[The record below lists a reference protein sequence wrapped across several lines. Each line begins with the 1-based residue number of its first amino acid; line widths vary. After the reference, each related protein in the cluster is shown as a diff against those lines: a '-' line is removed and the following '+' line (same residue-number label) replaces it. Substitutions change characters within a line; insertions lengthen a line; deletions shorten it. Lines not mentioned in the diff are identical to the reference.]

1 MGTIL
6 EALRE
11 LNNKRLIETKQKYKI
26 IWYDCTA
33 TRERRSETLADV
45 ETDWHEETLTFD
57 SDLECLYYV
66 IEDIYYEGFYKHD
79 EIVEEFETLEDCI
92 SFLEGTD
99 PGDGSPIVLLVEG
112 PNGVLYDFGIHTKE
126 DYINEFEIRR

>member
-1 MGTIL
+1 MSTIL
-6 EALRE
+6 EALKE

-26 IWYDCTA
+26 IWHASTA
-33 TRERRSETLADV
+33 TKERRRETLADL
-45 ETDWHEETLTFD
+45 EADWHEETLTFD

-66 IEDIYYEGFYKHD
+66 IEHIYYEGFYEHD
-79 EIVEEFETLEDCI
+79 DALSELETVEDCI

-99 PGDGSPIVLLVEG
+99 AGDGSPLILLVEG

-126 DYINEFEIRR
+126 DYIDEFEIRR

>member
-1 MGTIL
+1 MSTIL

-11 LNNKRLIETKQKYKI
+11 LNNKQLVERKQKYKI
-26 IWYDCTA
+26 IWHASTA
-33 TRERRSETLADV
+33 TRERRRETLADL
-45 ETDWHEETLTFD
+45 EDDWHEETLTFN

-66 IEDIYYEGFYKHD
+66 IEHIYGYDDALSEL
-79 EIVEEFETLEDCI
+79 ETVEDCI

-99 PGDGSPIVLLVEG
+99 PGDGSPLILLVES

-126 DYINEFEIRR
+126 DYIDEFEIRR

>member
-11 LNNKRLIETKQKYKI
+11 LNNKQLVERKQKYKI
-26 IWYDCTA
+26 IWHASTA
-33 TRERRSETLADV
+33 TRERRRETLADL

-57 SDLECLYYV
+57 SDLACLHFV
-66 IEDIYYEGFYKHD
+66 IEHIYYEGYYKPYD
-79 EIVEEFETLEDCI
+79 VLSEFETVEDCI

-99 PGDGSPIVLLVEG
+99 LGEGSPLILLVEG
-112 PNGVLYDFGIHTKE
+112 PNGILYDFGIHTKE
-126 DYINEFEIRR
+126 DYIDEFGL